1 VNEKERISRS
11 NLQNFFVRA
20 FGIGIMHVSIE
31 EDPLSSLFL
40 EEKENPNKIDKIEEI

>member
-1 VNEKERISRS
+1 
-11 NLQNFFVRA
+11 
-20 FGIGIMHVSIE
+20 MHVSIE